1 LSTARRVGGTRSHR
15 EPAATEAQADRGS
28 KTPIAVIG
36 CALDLG
42 SGRRGVDMG
51 PSAIRYGGL
60 HEALTSIGHPLEDR
74 GNVKAPTLERLPQG
88 DPAARYWEAIKHTCE
103 ELAVEVSDAIG
114 RGQFPLVL
122 GGDHSIT
129 IGTLGGLARAHG
141 PSGGVIWVDAHTD
154 INTPVSSPTGNVH
167 GMPLAISLGLVDDER
182 FRTDVWPQPTVAADR
197 TVLVGVRSVDSGERE
212 LVRRAGVTVYTMS
225 DIDRL
230 GMHQVM
236 ESALQ
241 IASGG
246 PFLHVTFDM
255 DVVDPDQA
263 PGVGTPVGGGITF
276 REAHLAME
284 LLYAHGSM
292 AALELV
298 EVNPILDE
306 RNATGGLAV
315 DLARSALGARIL

>member
-1 LSTARRVGGTRSHR
+1 MA
-15 EPAATEAQADRGS
+15 EA
-28 KTPIAVIG
+28 KTPISVIG

-60 HEALTSIGHPLEDR
+60 HEALTSLGHPLDDR
-74 GNVKAPTLERLPQG
+74 GNVIAPTLERLAQG
-88 DPAARYWEAIKHTCE
+88 DPSARYWDAIRDTCE
-103 ELAVEVSDAIG
+103 QLAGEVAGAIE
-114 RGQFPLVL
+114 RGAFPLIL
-122 GGDHSIT
+122 GGDHSIA

-141 PSGGVIWVDAHTD
+141 GPGGVIWVDAHSD
-154 INTPVSSPTGNVH
+154 INTPASSPTGNVH
-167 GMPLAISLGLVDDER
+167 GMPLAVALGLVDDER
-182 FRTDVWPQPTVAADR
+182 FQTDAWPQSTVAPHR
-197 TVLVGVRSVDSGERE
+197 TVLIGVRSVDAGERE
-212 LVRRAGVTVYTMS
+212 LIRSTGVTVYTMS

-236 ESALQ
+236 ETALQ

-246 PFLHVTFDM
+246 AFLHVSFDL
-255 DVVDPDQA
+255 DVVDPEQA
-263 PGVGTPVGGGITF
+263 PGVGTPVRGGITF

-284 LLYAHGSM
+284 LAYTHGGL

-306 RNATGGLAV
+306 HNVTGNLAV

>member
-1 LSTARRVGGTRSHR
+1 M
-15 EPAATEAQADRGS
+15 PDP

-60 HEALTSIGHPLEDR
+60 NDALTALGHPLEDR
-74 GNVKAPTLERLPQG
+74 GNVVAPTLERLQQG
-88 DPAARYWEAIKHTCE
+88 DPAARYWDAISDTCE
-103 ELAVEVSDAIG
+103 RLSVEVADAVG

-122 GGDHSIT
+122 GGDHSIS
-129 IGTLGGLARAHG
+129 IGTLGGLAQAHG
-141 PSGGVIWVDAHTD
+141 ASGGVIWIDAHAD
-154 INTPVSSPTGNVH
+154 INTPASSPSGNVH
-167 GMPLAISLGLVDDER
+167 GMPLAIALGLVDEPR
-182 FRTDVWPQPTVAADR
+182 FHVDSWPRPTVAPHR
-197 TVLVGVRSVDSGERE
+197 TVIIGARSVDAGERE

-236 ESALQ
+236 ETALR

-246 PFLHVTFDM
+246 AFLHVSFDL
-255 DVVDPDQA
+255 DVVDPEHA
-263 PGVGTPVGGGITF
+263 PGVGTPVRGGITF

-284 LLYAHGSM
+284 LLFTQGGMDS
-292 AALELV
+292 LELV
-298 EVNPILDE
+298 EVNPILDIG
-306 RNATGGLAV
+306 NTTGDLAV

>member
-1 LSTARRVGGTRSHR
+1 MS
-15 EPAATEAQADRGS
+15 EAKKA
-28 KTPIAVIG
+28 IAVIG

-60 HEALTSIGHPLEDR
+60 HEALTSLGHPLDDH
-74 GNVKAPTLERLPQG
+74 GNVIAPTLERLAQG
-88 DPAARYWEAIKHTCE
+88 DPSARYWDAIRDTCE
-103 ELAVEVSDAIG
+103 QLSEEVAGAIG
-114 RGQFPLVL
+114 RGAFPLIL
-122 GGDHSIT
+122 GGDHSIS

-141 PSGGVIWVDAHTD
+141 AAGGVIWVDAHAD
-154 INTPVSSPTGNVH
+154 INTPSSSPTGNVH
-167 GMPLAISLGLVDDER
+167 GMPLAVALGLVEDER
-182 FRTDVWPQPTVAADR
+182 FQTDAWPQPTVAPHR
-197 TVLVGVRSVDSGERE
+197 TVLIGVRSVDAGERE
-212 LVRRAGVTVYTMS
+212 LIRRTGVTVYTMS

-236 ESALQ
+236 ATALQ

-246 PFLHVTFDM
+246 AFLHVSFDL
-255 DVVDPDQA
+255 DVVDPEQA
-263 PGVGTPVGGGITF
+263 PGVGTPVRGGITF

-284 LLYAHGSM
+284 LAFTHGGL

-306 RNATGGLAV
+306 HNVTGNLAV

>member
-1 LSTARRVGGTRSHR
+1 MAEAKTA
-15 EPAATEAQADRGS
+15 
-28 KTPIAVIG
+28 IAVIG

-60 HEALTSIGHPLEDR
+60 YEALTSVGHPLEDR
-74 GNVKAPTLERLPQG
+74 GNVIAPTLERLSQG
-88 DPAARYWEAIKHTCE
+88 DPSARYWDAIRDICE
-103 ELAVEVSDAIG
+103 QLAGEVHDAVEQDK
-114 RGQFPLVL
+114 FPLVL
-122 GGDHSIT
+122 GGDHSIS
-129 IGTLGGLARAHG
+129 IGTLGGLARVHG
-141 PSGGVIWVDAHTD
+141 ASGGVIWMDAHSD
-154 INTPVSSPTGNVH
+154 INTPASSPSGNVH
-167 GMPLAISLGLVDDER
+167 GMPLAIALGLVDDER
-182 FRTDVWPQPTVAADR
+182 FRTDAWPQPAVAPHR
-197 TVLVGVRSVDSGERE
+197 TVLIGVRSVDAGERE
-212 LVRRAGVTVYTMS
+212 LIRRSGVTVYTMS

-236 ESALQ
+236 ETALE

-246 PFLHVTFDM
+246 AFMHVSFDM
-255 DVVDPDQA
+255 DVVDPEQA
-263 PGVGTPVGGGITF
+263 PGVGTPVRGGITF

-284 LLYAHGSM
+284 LAHSHGGM

-306 RNATGGLAV
+306 HNVTGNLAV

>member
-1 LSTARRVGGTRSHR
+1 MA
-15 EPAATEAQADRGS
+15 EA

-60 HEALTSIGHPLEDR
+60 YDALTSLGHPLEDR
-74 GNVKAPTLERLPQG
+74 GNVIAPTLERLSQG
-88 DPAARYWEAIKHTCE
+88 DPSARYWETIREICE
-103 ELAVEVSDAIG
+103 RLAEEVADAVG
-114 RGQFPLVL
+114 RGEFPLVL
-122 GGDHSIT
+122 GGDHSIS
-129 IGTLGGLARAHG
+129 IGTLAGLARAHG
-141 PSGGVIWVDAHTD
+141 AAGGVIWVDAHAD
-154 INTPVSSPTGNVH
+154 MNTPASSPSGNVH
-167 GMPLAISLGLVDDER
+167 GMPLAITLGLVDDEL
-182 FRTDVWPQPTVAADR
+182 FRSGAWSQPAVAPHR
-197 TVLVGVRSVDSGERE
+197 TVLIGVRSVDAGERE
-212 LVRRAGVTVYTMS
+212 LIRRTGITVYTMS

-236 ESALQ
+236 ETALQ

-246 PFLHVTFDM
+246 AFLHVSFDM
-255 DVVDPDQA
+255 DVVDPEQA
-263 PGVGTPVGGGITF
+263 PGVGTPVAGGITF

-284 LLYAHGSM
+284 LAHSHGGM

-306 RNATGGLAV
+306 HNVTGNLAV